1 MFAGNHCDEIAF
13 DAEGSPSRDPF
24 ARMRAKKP
32 VFHYLREPHGFS
44 NFQLWGNLH
53 YQMQWSVRTL
63 EAQLAEEGAPHVL
76 QLNAFGC
83 EGSKG
88 DWRNPARWMLYADGR
103 EVARGDGDRARRCF
117 EESAETFRDLC
128 REAVKA
134 AGLDKL
140 TEREYWLLCRARDVA
155 KFEPFDRASGAAG
168 AREGR
173 V

>member
-1 MFAGNHCDEIAF
+1 MSAGNHCDETMF
-13 DAEGSPSRDPF
+13 EAEGCAVRDPF
-24 ARMRAKKP
+24 ARMRSPRPA
-32 VFHYLREPHGFS
+32 FHCLREPHGFS
-44 NFQLWGNLH
+44 SAQLWGNLH

-83 EGSKG
+83 EGPKG
-88 DWRNPARWMLYADGR
+88 DWRNPVRWFLCADGR

-128 REAVKA
+128 REAVET
-134 AGLDKL
+134 AGLDEL

-155 KFEPFDRASGAAG
+155 RFEPFDRALGAAG

>member
-44 NFQLWGNLH
+44 SFQLWGNLH

-63 EAQLAEEGAPHVL
+63 EAQLAREGRPHVL
-76 QLNAFGC
+76 QLNAFSC
-83 EGSKG
+83 EGREA
-88 DWRNPARWMLYADGR
+88 DWRNPVRWYLYADGR
-103 EVARGDGDRARRCF
+103 EVARGDGEQARRCF
-117 EESAETFRDLC
+117 EESAELFRDLC
-128 REAVKA
+128 RESIEA
-134 AGLDKL
+134 AALDEL
-140 TEREYWLLCRARDVA
+140 TEREYRLLCRARGIA
-155 KFEPFDRASGAAG
+155 RFESFDNVSRVAG